1 MKLILETEKGTR
13 QEIDKFPYLVGRS
26 SSCDLAFDSTIA
38 SRKHAQF
45 LEENDKAFVEDL
57 GSSNGT
63 FVNREQIK
71 GKIEIYR
78 GDLLKFGDVLMRVI
92 FGPERP

>member
-1 MKLILETEKGTR
+1 MKLILETESGSRK
-13 QEIDKFPYLVGRS
+13 EITSFPYIVGRS
-26 SSCDLAFDSTIA
+26 SSCDLTFDSHMA

-63 FVNREQIK
+63 YINREQIS
-71 GKIEIYR
+71 GKVEIFR
-78 GDLLKFGDVLMRVI
+78 GDLLKFGDVLMKVLL
-92 FGPERP
+92 GPERP

>member
-1 MKLILETEKGTR
+1 MKLILETERGTR
-13 QEIDKFPYLVGRS
+13 KEISKFPCLVGRS
-26 SSCDLAFDSTIA
+26 SSCDLTFDSNVA

-63 FVNREQIK
+63 FINLKQIK
-71 GKIEIYR
+71 GKVEIFR
-78 GDLLKFGDVLMRVI
+78 GDLLKFGDVRFRVVL
-92 FGPERP
+92 GPERP